1 MAQFEIVGEA
11 GIDEVGAVK
20 RALARVTKPISFP
33 MAMAV
38 ETAPQPSP
46 VVSTIGA
53 PQGVSVMPS
62 QVLTIMRRMLAP
74 VPSTAIG
81 AGLTADIV
89 FRPQRRM
96 RIERLVLNS
105 SVTPPTATINEI
117 RIGARS
123 MYANAG
129 AVPIGVFGNTSTDT
143 VLRGYTCDPGMDVTL
158 TVNVP
163 GLAAETIT
171 GCIIGETLDD

>member
-1 MAQFEIVGEA
+1 MAQFEIVGES
-11 GIDEVGAVK
+11 GFDEVGAVK
-20 RALARVTKPISFP
+20 RALSRVARPQMQMP

-38 ETAPQPSP
+38 QQEAFP
-46 VVSTIGA
+46 VGA
-53 PQGVSVMPS
+53 PAGVGVMPS
-62 QVLTIMRRMLAP
+62 AGTSIMRRMLAP
-74 VPSTAIG
+74 VPATTILAFT
-81 AGLTADIV
+81 TADIV

-96 RIERLVLNS
+96 RIERMVLNS
-105 SVTPPTATINEI
+105 SVSPPTATINDI

-129 AVPIGVFGNTSTDT
+129 AVPIGVFGPTSTDT

-163 GLAAETIT
+163 GVAPETIT

>member
-1 MAQFEIVGEA
+1 MAQFEIVGES
-11 GIDEVGAVK
+11 GYDEIGAVK
-20 RALARVTKPISFP
+20 RVLARAKPQALASSVVQE
-33 MAMAV
+33 AY
-38 ETAPQPSP
+38 P
-46 VVSTIGA
+46 VGA
-53 PQGVSVMPS
+53 PPGVGVLPS
-62 QVLTIMRRMLAP
+62 AGSSIMRRMLAP
-74 VPSTAIG
+74 VPSTFIG

-96 RIERLVLNS
+96 RIERLILNS
-105 SVTPPTATINEI
+105 SVTPPTATINDI

-163 GLAAETIT
+163 GGAAEVIT
-171 GCIIGETLDD
+171 GAIIGETLDD